1 MRICFDPLL
10 KTLCATLFNTRQKIL
25 RSRSKSKQR
34 AQTAVEMTTSRT
46 AVRPLPQLRYAIT
59 VRVCLKVRSRK
70 SSAHFIELTT
80 PAIVRVEALVWA
92 WQLPNAQCAYTV
104 AMLKPQTF
112 PTAGSQ

>member
-34 AQTAVEMTTSRT
+34 AQTAVEMT

-59 VRVCLKVRSRK
+59 VRVCLKVRYRK

-112 PTAGSQ
+112 PTADSQ